1 MDKSPANI
9 GSRECNACKLP
20 KNMVRRC
27 SRLQN
32 RKDWSRQQEIIP
44 TKESEEEAKL
54 LEEVFY
60 ATKVQENQSSGR

>member
-1 MDKSPANI
+1 
-9 GSRECNACKLP
+9 
-20 KNMVRRC
+20 MVRRC

-60 ATKVQENQSSGR
+60 ATKVQENQSPGR